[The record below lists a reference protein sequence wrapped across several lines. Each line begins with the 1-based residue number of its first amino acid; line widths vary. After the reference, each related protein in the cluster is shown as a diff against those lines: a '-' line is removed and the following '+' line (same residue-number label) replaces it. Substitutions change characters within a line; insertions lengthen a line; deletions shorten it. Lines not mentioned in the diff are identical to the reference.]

1 MDLLSA
7 EAKTKRMGLDSKW
20 NQWGSAELQLYSQ
33 RHGAG
38 FCWLLGHWAAFAAV
52 MRSICL
58 CFLPAVTLTASVD
71 CCYTP
76 PPPHTHTH
84 THTHPTP
91 LFHSTPP
98 QPKVPDTQQLNK
110 NTQISHV
117 DHGKNF
123 QLPGPGQLELA
134 KVTCAVA
141 KSLHHKLCYS
151 RGWTSVSP
159 AFPSVASHLS
169 SIQRLWWIG
178 TKLWQQ
184 FFFSSMFLFETPKHW

>member
-1 MDLLSA
+1 MAATTYLLSA
-7 EAKTKRMGLDSKW
+7 EAKTKWMGLDCKW
-20 NQWGSAELQLYSQ
+20 NQWGSADLQLYSQ

-76 PPPHTHTH
+76 PPQPQ
-84 THTHPTP
+84 PP

-123 QLPGPGQLELA
+123 QLPGPGQLDLA

-141 KSLHHKLCYS
+141 KSLHHKLCFS
-151 RGWTSVSP
+151 KGWTYASP
-159 AFPSVASHLS
+159 TFPSVTSHLS
-169 SIQRLWWIG
+169 SVQRLWWIS
-178 TKLWQQ
+178 TKLRQQ
-184 FFFSSMFLFETPKHW
+184 WGFFFPQCFYSKHHW